1 MSDFPKVQVYHKFEQ
16 FLEPHRYKVACGGR
30 AGMRSWTVARLL
42 LIEGVKHKCFILC
55 AREYQTSIKD
65 SVLKLLEE
73 QIDLLGLGAY
83 YRVLRD
89 SIQGTNGTEFIF
101 KGLHHNITEIK
112 STEGVDHCWVEE
124 AENVSAESWDV
135 LLPTIRKSGS
145 EVWITYN
152 PKDDDAPTHK
162 RFVLQ
167 RQPDEVL
174 VTTNYL
180 DTLDA
185 GVLGKETLELAE
197 RDKVNDPDRYE
208 WVWMGKPRRLSAS
221 RIFSGKIRVASF
233 EPQDG
238 ARFFHGADWG
248 FAQDPSVIVRSW
260 IEGRS
265 LYVDHAEYGYGVE
278 MQELGAMFDRI
289 PTARRWPI
297 YADNARPETIAYMRR
312 DGFNI
317 DGAEKGKGSVED
329 GIEWLKSFDEIV
341 IHERCTLFQDEARLY
356 SYKVDARTGEVLPI
370 VVDAYNHGWDALR
383 YAYYL
388 MIQNRMGNV
397 ASYDAGGL
405 GL

>member
-1 MSDFPKVQVYHKFEQ
+1 
-16 FLEPHRYKVACGGR
+16 
-30 AGMRSWTVARLL
+30 MRSWTVARLL
-42 LIEGVKHKCFILC
+42 LIEGVKKRCFILC

-73 QIDLLGLGAY
+73 QIELLGLSAH

-89 SIQGTNGTEFIF
+89 SIIGTNGTEFIF

-112 STEGVDHCWVEE
+112 STEGVDFAWVEE

-135 LLPTIRKSGS
+135 LLPTIRKAGS
-145 EVWITYN
+145 EIWITYN

-174 VTTNYL
+174 VQTNYL

-197 RDKVNDPDRYE
+197 RDKVNDPDRYD

-221 RIFSGKIRVASF
+221 RIFAGKVRVAQF
-233 EPQDG
+233 EPPDDT
-238 ARFFHGADWG
+238 RFFHGADWG

-260 IEGRS
+260 IEGRN
-265 LYVDHAEYGYGVE
+265 LYIDHADYGYGVE
-278 MQELGAMFDRI
+278 MQELSQLFDRV
-289 PTARRWPI
+289 PTARTWPI
-297 YADNARPETIAYMRR
+297 HADEARPETIAYMRR
-312 DGFNI
+312 EGYII

-329 GIEWLKSFDEIV
+329 GIEWLRSFDEIV
-341 IHERCTLFQDEARLY
+341 IHERCTNFIDEARLY
-356 SYKVDARTGEVLPI
+356 SYKVDQRTGEILPI

-388 MIQNRMGNV
+388 LIKNRYGAV
-397 ASYDAGGL
+397 ADYRADSL
-405 GL
+405 GF

>member
-1 MSDFPKVQVYHKFEQ
+1 
-16 FLEPHRYKVACGGR
+16 
-30 AGMRSWTVARLL
+30 MRSWTVARLL
-42 LIEGVKHKCFILC
+42 LLKGVQEKRFILC

-73 QIDLLGLGAY
+73 QIELMGLQAH

-89 SIQGTNGTEFIF
+89 SIQGSNGTEFIF

-112 STEGVDHCWVEE
+112 STEGVDDCWVEE

-145 EVWITYN
+145 EIWITYN

-174 VTTNYL
+174 VQTNYL

-221 RIFSGKIRVASF
+221 RIFAGKVRTAVF
-233 EPQDG
+233 EPPDDT
-238 ARFFHGADWG
+238 RFFHGADWG
-248 FAQDPSVIVRSW
+248 FAQDPSVLVRSW
-260 IEGRS
+260 IQGRS

-278 MQELGAMFDRI
+278 MQELPALFDRV
-289 PTARRWPI
+289 PTARTWPI
-297 YADNARPETIAYMRR
+297 HADEARPETIAYMRR
-312 DGFNI
+312 AGFTI
-317 DGAEKGKGSVED
+317 DGASKGKGSVED
-329 GIEWLKSFDEIV
+329 GIEWLRSFDEIV
-341 IHERCTLFQDEARLY
+341 IHERCVQFIEEGRLY
-356 SYKVDARTGEVLPI
+356 SYKVDVRTGEVLPI
-370 VVDAYNHGWDALR
+370 IVDAYNHGWDALR
-383 YAYYL
+383 YAYVDLIKNCYGAL
-388 MIQNRMGNV
+388 SDYG
-397 ASYDAGGL
+397 ADEL

>member
-1 MSDFPKVQVYHKFEQ
+1 MQTTIQVYHKFEP

-42 LIEGVKHKCFILC
+42 LLKGVKERRFILC
-55 AREYQTSIKD
+55 AREFQTSIKD

-73 QIDLLGLGAY
+73 QIELMGLQAHY
-83 YRVLRD
+83 KVLRD

-112 STEGVDHCWVEE
+112 STEGVDDCWVEE

-145 EVWITYN
+145 EIWITYN

-174 VTTNYL
+174 VQTNYL

-185 GVLGKETLELAE
+185 GVLGKETRELAE
-197 RDKVNDPDRYE
+197 RDKINDPDRYE

-221 RIFSGKIRVASF
+221 RIFAGKIRVASF
-233 EPQDG
+233 NPPDD

-260 IEGRS
+260 IEGRN
-265 LYVDHAEYGYGVE
+265 LYIDHAEYGYGVE
-278 MQELGAMFDRI
+278 MQELPALFDRVD
-289 PTARRWPI
+289 TARKWPI
-297 YADNARPETIAYMRR
+297 KADEARPETIAYMRR
-312 DGFNI
+312 EGYTI
-317 DGAEKGKGSVED
+317 TGAEKGKGSVED
-329 GIEWLKSFDEIV
+329 GIEWLRSFDEIV
-341 IHERCTLFQDEARLY
+341 IHERCGQFLDEARLY
-356 SYKVDARTGEVLPI
+356 SYKVDARTGDVLPI
-370 VVDAYNHGWDALR
+370 IVKAYDHGWDALR
-383 YAYYL
+383 YAYVDLIKNCYGAL
-388 MIQNRMGNV
+388 SDYG
-397 ASYDAGGL
+397 ADEL

>member
-1 MSDFPKVQVYHKFEQ
+1 
-16 FLEPHRYKVACGGR
+16 
-30 AGMRSWTVARLL
+30 
-42 LIEGVKHKCFILC
+42 
-55 AREYQTSIKD
+55 
-65 SVLKLLEE
+65 LLEE
-73 QIDLLGLGAY
+73 QIELLGLGAY
-83 YRVLRD
+83 YKVLRD

-135 LLPTIRKSGS
+135 LLPTIRKAGS

-167 RQPDEVL
+167 RQPDEIL
-174 VTTNYL
+174 VQTNYL
-180 DTLDA
+180 DTLSA

-197 RDKVNDPDRYE
+197 RDKINDPDRYD

-221 RIFSGKIRVASF
+221 RIFSGKFRISTF
-233 EPQDG
+233 EPPQDC
-238 ARFFHGADWG
+238 RFYHGADWG
-248 FAQDPSVIVRSW
+248 FAQDPSVIIRSW
-260 IEGRS
+260 IQGRT
-265 LYVDHAEYGYGVE
+265 LFVDHAEYGYGVE
-278 MQELGAMFDRI
+278 MQELGALFDKI
-289 PTARRWPI
+289 PTARTWPI

-312 DGFNI
+312 EGFNI

-329 GIEWLKSFDEIV
+329 GIEWLKSWDEIV

-356 SYKVDARTGEVLPI
+356 SYKVDSRTGEVLPI

-388 MIQNRMGNV
+388 LIQNRGGSV
-397 ASYDAGGL
+397 AEYGASAIGF
-405 GL
+405 

>member
-1 MSDFPKVQVYHKFEQ
+1 
-16 FLEPHRYKVACGGR
+16 
-30 AGMRSWTVARLL
+30 MRSWTVARLL
-42 LIEGVKHKCFILC
+42 LIEGVKKRCFILC

-73 QIDLLGLGAY
+73 QIELLGLSAH

-89 SIQGTNGTEFIF
+89 SIIGTNGTEFIF

-145 EVWITYN
+145 EIWITYN

-174 VTTNYL
+174 VQTNYL

-197 RDKVNDPDRYE
+197 RDKINDPDRYD

-221 RIFSGKIRVASF
+221 RIFAGKVRTAVF
-233 EPQDG
+233 EPPDG
-238 ARFFHGADWG
+238 CRFFHGADWG
-248 FAQDPSVIVRSW
+248 FAQDPSVLVRSW
-260 IEGRS
+260 IDGRS
-265 LYVDHAEYGYGVE
+265 LYIDHAEYGYGVE
-278 MQELGAMFDRI
+278 MQELSQLFDRV
-289 PTARRWPI
+289 PTARTWPI
-297 YADNARPETIAYMRR
+297 HADEARPETIAYMRR
-312 DGFNI
+312 EGYII

-329 GIEWLKSFDEIV
+329 GIEWLRSFDEIV
-341 IHERCTLFQDEARLY
+341 IHERCTNFIDEARLY
-356 SYKVDARTGEVLPI
+356 SYKVDQRTGEILPI

-388 MIQNRMGNV
+388 LIKNRFGAVADYKASQMGF
-397 ASYDAGGL
+397 
-405 GL
+405 

>member
-1 MSDFPKVQVYHKFEQ
+1 
-16 FLEPHRYKVACGGR
+16 
-30 AGMRSWTVARLL
+30 MRSWTVARLL
-42 LIEGVKHKCFILC
+42 LIKGVQSKRFILC

-73 QIDLLGLGAY
+73 QIELLGLGAY
-83 YRVLRD
+83 YRVMRD

-112 STEGVDHCWVEE
+112 STEGVDDCWVEE

-135 LLPTIRKSGS
+135 LLPTIRKAGS
-145 EVWITYN
+145 EIWITYN

-174 VTTNYL
+174 VQTNYL

-221 RIFSGKIRVASF
+221 RIFAGKIRVATF
-233 EPQDG
+233 DAPTDC
-238 ARFFHGADWG
+238 RYFHGADWG

-260 IEGRS
+260 IEGRT
-265 LYVDHAEYGYGVE
+265 LYIDHAEYGYGVE
-278 MQELGAMFDRI
+278 MQEL
-289 PTARRWPI
+289 
-297 YADNARPETIAYMRR
+297 
-312 DGFNI
+312 
-317 DGAEKGKGSVED
+317 
-329 GIEWLKSFDEIV
+329 
-341 IHERCTLFQDEARLY
+341 
-356 SYKVDARTGEVLPI
+356 
-370 VVDAYNHGWDALR
+370 
-383 YAYYL
+383 
-388 MIQNRMGNV
+388 
-397 ASYDAGGL
+397 
-405 GL
+405 

>member
-1 MSDFPKVQVYHKFEQ
+1 
-16 FLEPHRYKVACGGR
+16 
-30 AGMRSWTVARLL
+30 MRSWTVARLL
-42 LIEGVKHKCFILC
+42 LLKGVQEKRFILC

-73 QIDLLGLGAY
+73 QIELMGLQAH

-89 SIQGTNGTEFIF
+89 SIQGSNGTEFIF

-112 STEGVDHCWVEE
+112 STEGVDDCWVEE

-145 EVWITYN
+145 EIWITYN

-174 VTTNYL
+174 VQTNYL

-197 RDKVNDPDRYE
+197 RDKINDPDRYE

-221 RIFSGKIRVASF
+221 RIFAGKIRTAIF
-233 EPQDG
+233 EPPEN

-248 FAQDPSVIVRSW
+248 FAQDPSVLVRSW
-260 IEGRS
+260 IDGRS
-265 LYVDHAEYGYGVE
+265 LFIDHAEYGYGVE
-278 MQELGAMFDRI
+278 MQELPALFDRV
-289 PTARRWPI
+289 PTARTWPI
-297 YADNARPETIAYMRR
+297 HADEARPETIAYMRR
-312 DGFNI
+312 EGYII

-329 GIEWLKSFDEIV
+329 GIEWLRSFDEIV
-341 IHERCTLFQDEARLY
+341 IHERCRQFIEEGRLY
-356 SYKVDARTGEVLPI
+356 SYKVDHRSGEILPI
-370 VVDAYNHGWDALR
+370 VTDAYNHGWDALR

-388 MIQNRMGNV
+388 LIKNRYGAV
-397 ASYDAGGL
+397 ADYKADSL
-405 GL
+405 GF